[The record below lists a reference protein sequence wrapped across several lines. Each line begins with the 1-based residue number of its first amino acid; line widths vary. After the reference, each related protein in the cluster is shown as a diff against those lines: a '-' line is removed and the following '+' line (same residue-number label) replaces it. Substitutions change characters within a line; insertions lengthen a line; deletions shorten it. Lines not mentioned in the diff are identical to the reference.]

1 MDAAVKR
8 RSWVRSAAVAFFVIL
23 ILLTFFSNT
32 ILNWSLPEVSAWT
45 VTEGSITAKVM
56 GMAVVEETDAGS
68 NARFAVSAEM
78 AARFTPG
85 DKASLMGVR
94 LPKDASAVLVAKAAD
109 PGDISRTE
117 LVFEVRNVGAGT
129 MVYITLGDRGTRY
142 PAIVPN
148 SAIRQDVN
156 GLFVLI
162 LRETRTPLG
171 NRYVTERVN
180 VTLLD
185 RDDANAAVSG
195 GIAEGDTV
203 IVNSSKP
210 LAPGLQVKPAE

>member
-1 MDAAVKR
+1 MDTGVKR
-8 RSWVRSAAVAFFVIL
+8 RSWVRNAAIAFFVIL

-45 VTEGSITAKVM
+45 VTGGAITAKVM

-68 NARFAVSAEM
+68 TAHFPVSAEM
-78 AARFTPG
+78 AAKFTSG

-94 LPKDASAVLVAKAAD
+94 LPKNAAAVLSGKAAD
-109 PGDISRTE
+109 PGDPSRTE
-117 LVFEVRNVGAGT
+117 LIFDVRNVNAGT
-129 MVYITLGDRGTRY
+129 AVYITLGDRGTHY
-142 PAIVPN
+142 PAVVPN
-148 SAIRQDVN
+148 SAVRQDVN
-156 GLFVLI
+156 GLFVLT

-180 VTLLD
+180 ITLLD

-195 GIAEGDTV
+195 GITEGDTV
-203 IVNSSKP
+203 IINSSKP
-210 LAPGLQVKPAE
+210 LMPGLQVKPAE